1 MSRKVLDESGV
12 MDIRAVIT
20 FKGKVEHK
28 EFSFFNFKDE
38 DTLNGWS
45 VRMFL

>member
-28 EFSFFNFKDE
+28 KNYLNFQDE